1 MESGVQA
8 DILVCRTEHELSDEI
23 KEKLARFCNV
33 NVDCVIESIDVNT
46 IYDVPNHMY
55 HEGLDK
61 VALTKLKLNY
71 NKPNLIAWNDF
82 LNKYKNPKDSVNI
95 ALIGKYVELQDSYKS
110 ILESFIHAGAVNEVD
125 VNIVPLHSEH
135 ITSAN
140 VQEKLE
146 SFNGIL
152 VAPGFGERGVEG
164 KIEAIK
170 YVRLNKIPFFGIC
183 YGMQMAVIEYAR
195 NVLNL
200 VDANSTEVNPSTKN
214 PVIDLMEDQKS
225 ITDKGGTMRLG
236 SWKCNVKKE
245 TLCHSVYKSENI
257 DERHRHR
264 YELNNKYL
272 NMLEDKGL
280 VASGK
285 NNDTNLVEVVEIKDH
300 PWFLGVQF
308 HPEYKSTVLSPHP
321 LFVSF
326 VNAAILNKNN

>member
-1 MESGVQA
+1 
-8 DILVCRTEHELSDEI
+8 
-23 KEKLARFCNV
+23 
-33 NVDCVIESIDVNT
+33 
-46 IYDVPNHMY
+46 MY

-82 LNKYKNPKDSVNI
+82 LNKYKNPKDSINI